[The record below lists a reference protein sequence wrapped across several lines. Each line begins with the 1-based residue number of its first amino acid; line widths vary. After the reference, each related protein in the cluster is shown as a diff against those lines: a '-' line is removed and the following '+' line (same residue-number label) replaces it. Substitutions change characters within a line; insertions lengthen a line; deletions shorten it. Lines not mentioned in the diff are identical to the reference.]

1 MPEAAYEKAF
11 YVKGTCAGMA
21 VSWMEHKAWQR
32 GVHIHHSMCGH
43 GGEMVIA
50 GYPEDG
56 FCPEAKTVF
65 QFHSCHWHGCPECL
79 VWFQDLEEIGDV
91 CKMETQKRQVDIT
104 GPSRWGLRL
113 QDGQAQG
120 VRFYYSLSGQVPP
133 QV

>member
-21 VSWMEHKAWQR
+21 VSWMEHEAIGMAVQSAW
-32 GVHIHHSMCGH
+32 CGFKIWRRLATC
-43 GGEMVIA
+43 VKWRRKS
-50 GYPEDG
+50 
-56 FCPEAKTVF
+56 AK
-65 QFHSCHWHGCPECL
+65 W
-79 VWFQDLEEIGDV
+79 
-91 CKMETQKRQVDIT
+91 K
-104 GPSRWGLRL
+104 SRALLGRDCGL